1 MQYFSLLNQTD
12 PSQLNDA
19 ISINDLAMSTV
30 VNGVLVESKNIP
42 QGLQNIV
49 NFILTLVSAQ
59 VKQTCGQ
66 CLASTTTN
74 LNQGQQAQP
83 ATGTLVNLVVTPNAT
98 TIGTAEDGTIN
109 QTVIPL
115 QASGDIGTT
124 GTTVIIG
131 GGG

>member
-1 MQYFSLLNQTD
+1 VQYFSLLNQTD

-74 LNQGQQAQP
+74 LN
-83 ATGTLVNLVVTPNAT
+83 
-98 TIGTAEDGTIN
+98 
-109 QTVIPL
+109 
-115 QASGDIGTT
+115 
-124 GTTVIIG
+124 
-131 GGG
+131 